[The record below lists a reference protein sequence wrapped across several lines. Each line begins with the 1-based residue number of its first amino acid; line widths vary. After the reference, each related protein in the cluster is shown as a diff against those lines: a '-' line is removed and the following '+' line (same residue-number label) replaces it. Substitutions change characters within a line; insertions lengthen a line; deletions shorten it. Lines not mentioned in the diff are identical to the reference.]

1 MKGNIGVT
9 STDIFPLIKKF
20 MYNDQDIFIRE
31 IVSNAVDATQKL
43 ITLVNSNIYNADI
56 SKLEINVI
64 IDKTNKTITVSD
76 PGIGMTSDEVE
87 KYINQIAFS
96 GATDFLDKYKNVD
109 IIGHFGL
116 GFYSSFM
123 VSDKVVIITKSYK
136 ENSIPVKWS
145 CDGNIEFELD
155 ETEKDTVGT
164 DVIMYI
170 NDEYKEY
177 LEYNKIKDLLV
188 KYSKFL
194 PVKINIVEKQEAYTD
209 SSTNETIIPEDK
221 SETITSTN
229 ALWTKQ
235 PSTLK
240 DEDYINFYKELY
252 PGRPEPL
259 FWIHLNID
267 MPFTFTGILYF
278 PAFDQS
284 RPIFEQHHLNLYC
297 NRVFVT
303 DDVKGILPD
312 YLALLH
318 GVIDSPDIP
327 LNVSRSFLQ
336 NDSNVKKI
344 STYITNKVM
353 SALKSLMKKDRKKYE
368 EKWDTIKLFINLGVI
383 TLPDVYEKA
392 KDIILLTDIDNNK
405 YTFDEYYEFVK
416 DNQTDKDGNVVYL
429 YTYDKNTH
437 YTYIEKLKDYNYNIL
452 LMNDQYSAFEVQAYE
467 TEQRDQNIKYKRIDA
482 DIPEK
487 LIEKETEDKK
497 KELSENLKSMLI
509 SLFDTVDKKLDKI
522 NLSYKVEAL
531 GKDNLPITV
540 ISDEFY
546 RRMKEMSMMNNQGI
560 FLGMDTTL
568 NLIINSDA
576 KVIKKILKNAEKEIG
591 VEISDINNK
600 LSEFNKLLTDT
611 SDDEEKKS
619 IQENINELLDK
630 KQEVIKNFAETD
642 NHINEIIDI
651 ALLQYG
657 LLTGEDLTKFIK
669 RSVKLIEK

>member
-43 ITLVNSNIYNADI
+43 ITLVNSNVYNTDI
-56 SKLEINVI
+56 SNLEINVI
-64 IDKTNKTITVSD
+64 IDKNNKTITVSD
-76 PGIGMTSDEVE
+76 PGIGMTEDEVQR
-87 KYINQIAFS
+87 YINQIAFS

-123 VSDKVVIITKSYK
+123 VSDKVELITKSYK
-136 ENSIPVKWS
+136 ENAKPVKWV
-145 CDGNIEFELD
+145 CNGTIDFELD
-155 ETEKDTVGT
+155 ETVKDTVGT
-164 DVIMYI
+164 DVVMYI
-170 NDEYKEY
+170 NDEYTEY
-177 LEYNKIKDLLV
+177 LEYDKLKNLLL

-194 PVKINIVEKQEAYTD
+194 PVKINIVEKQEPYID
-209 SSTNETIIPEDK
+209 SSTNETIEQEDK
-221 SETITSTN
+221 KETITSDN
-229 ALWTKQ
+229 VLWVKQ
-235 PSTLK
+235 PSTLT

-252 PGRPEPL
+252 PDRPEPL

-284 RPIFEQHHLNLYC
+284 RPIFEQHHLNLYS

-303 DDVKGILPD
+303 DDVKDILPD

-344 STYITNKVM
+344 SSYITNKVM
-353 SALKSLMKKDRKKYE
+353 SALRSLLRKDRKKYE
-368 EKWDTIKLFINLGVI
+368 EKWDTIKMFINLGVI
-383 TLPDVYEKA
+383 TVPEVYEKA
-392 KDIILLTDIDNNK
+392 KDIILLTDIDKNK
-405 YTFDEYYEFVK
+405 FTFDEYYEFVK

-429 YTYDKNTH
+429 YTYDVNTH
-437 YTYIEKLKDYNYNIL
+437 YTYIEELKEYGYNIL
-452 LMNDQYSAFEVQAYE
+452 LMNDQYSAFEIQAYE
-467 TEQRDQNIKYKRIDA
+467 TEQREQKIIYKRIDS

-487 LIEKETEDKK
+487 LIEKDNDNKK
-497 KELSENLKSMLI
+497 KELPDNLKSMLI
-509 SLFDTVDKKLDKI
+509 SLFDTVDKKMDKI
-522 NLSYKVEAL
+522 NLTYSVDAM
-531 GKDNLPITV
+531 GKDNLPVTV
-540 ISDEFY
+540 ISNEFY
-546 RRMKEMSMMNNQGI
+546 RRMKEMSMMNNRGM

-576 KVIKKILKNAEKEIG
+576 KVIKKILKNAEKEIS
-591 VEISDINNK
+591 VDITEVNNK
-600 LSEFNKLLTDT
+600 LSEFNKLLDEAKEE
-611 SDDEEKKS
+611 EEKTPIKAE
-619 IQENINELLDK
+619 IDKLLNK
-630 KQEVIKNFAETD
+630 KQEIIKNYSEKD
-642 NHINEIIDI
+642 NHINEVIDI